1 MGDDEYSDEGTDGGS
16 SSCCSWSNE
25 PAAAGGG
32 GGRVLPRRSARLRRP
47 PRRTINADENI
58 LGARRS
64 RRLLQKRRMG
74 ALHLLGDTPSSPQA
88 KRTRHGGADE
98 SASGADDEPAT
109 GADLP
114 PPPFGAKTFDELVEL
129 SRLSRLHAYRDCAP
143 LGRIYKTLRA
153 LQEMVGMQDIKQQ
166 LVKMIKLK
174 CQGDSLGQNEIDHV
188 AIAGPPGVG
197 KTAVAEHIARIYSQ
211 LGDLSSDR
219 IVRGNKANMVSKWL
233 GDTAPAVERLIDQA
247 AGGTLILD
255 EAYELGKRNAASDNA
270 DVATN
275 DCMNTLNR
283 RLTEACTDPGKRFL
297 CIVIGYEREL
307 EDNFFSFNKGL
318 RRRFVWYFRIGEY
331 SPRDMRDITDR
342 LMRRRNLVCGEDAM
356 PADWFADKMRD
367 FPYWG
372 GSCQVLIDKIVMVH
386 GERVFGMPRADKGAF
401 TRADVEGGFAVYKQY
416 SGKEAGGD
424 GHLPWGVKYPSMYM

>member
-1 MGDDEYSDEGTDGGS
+1 MDSHGDEWSDDESGGDEDESHG
-16 SSCCSWSNE
+16 WS
-25 PAAAGGG
+25 PGATRATAGRG
-32 GGRVLPRRSARLRRP
+32 GGRVLPRRSERLSRP
-47 PRRTINADENI
+47 ARRTINTDENI

-64 RRLLQKRRMG
+64 RRLLQKRCVG
-74 ALHLLGDTPSSPQA
+74 ALRTATKSGDDEDEQRPPA
-88 KRTRHGGADE
+88 KRRRRDGDEDEADE
-98 SASGADDEPAT
+98 
-109 GADLP
+109 LP
-114 PPPFGAKTFDELVEL
+114 PPPIDAKTFDQLVEL

-143 LGRIYKTLRA
+143 LGRIYKTLKA
-153 LQEMVGMQDIKQQ
+153 LQDMVGMHDIKQQ

-188 AIAGPPGVG
+188 AIAGPPGCG

-211 LGDLSSDR
+211 MGDLNNDR

-233 GDTAPAVERLIDQA
+233 GDTAPAVEKLIDQA

-255 EAYELGKRNAASDNA
+255 EAYELGKRNASSDNA

-283 RLTEACTDPGKRFL
+283 RLTEACTDPSKRFL

-307 EDNFFSFNKGL
+307 EENFFSFNKGL
-318 RRRFVWYFRIGEY
+318 RRRFVWYFRIGKY

-342 LMRRRNLVCGEDAM
+342 LMRKRKLVCGEDAM
-356 PADWFADKMRD
+356 PPDWFADKMKD

-386 GERVFGMPRADKGAF
+386 GERVFGLARADKGAF
-401 TRADVEGGFAVYKQY
+401 TREDVEGGFAVYKQY
-416 SGKEAGGD
+416 SGKDAGGD
-424 GHLPWGVKYPSMYM
+424 GHLPWGVKFPSMYM